1 MPLRSDW
8 SSAPCPIAR
17 SLDVLGDPWVLLI
30 ARQAFYGTRR
40 FADFR
45 EHLDIADN
53 VLSRRLAM
61 MVDGGLLQ
69 RVPYRDDRRTRDE
82 YVLTAAGED
91 LLPIL
96 HAMVLWAAK
105 HERHPAFSV
114 LEIVHRACGSTTTS
128 ADHCSGCGA
137 ELQADQVA
145 WRRTGTRTRDL
156 VGAPG

>member
-8 SSAPCPIAR
+8 SSASCPIAR

-45 EHLDIADN
+45 ERLDIADN
-53 VLSRRLAM
+53 VLSRRLAI
-61 MVDGGLLQ
+61 MVEAELLQ

-105 HERHPAFSV
+105 HERHPEPPILYRRHPTGGA
-114 LEIVHRACGSTTTS
+114 TTTS
-128 ADHCSGCGA
+128 ADHCTGCGA
-137 ELQADQVA
+137 ELHADEVSWLRPGA
-145 WRRTGTRTRDL
+145 RTRVL
-156 VGAPG
+156 VGAPD

>member
-45 EHLDIADN
+45 ERLDIADN
-53 VLSRRLAM
+53 VLSRRLSI
-61 MVDGGLLQ
+61 MVEADLLQ

-105 HERHPAFSV
+105 HERHPTFRYWRSCTAPAAPSPPRPT
-114 LEIVHRACGSTTTS
+114 IAP
-128 ADHCSGCGA
+128 
-137 ELQADQVA
+137 VA
-145 WRRTGTRTRDL
+145 ARSCMPTRCHVAPAGGRPREL
-156 VGAPG
+156 VGAPE